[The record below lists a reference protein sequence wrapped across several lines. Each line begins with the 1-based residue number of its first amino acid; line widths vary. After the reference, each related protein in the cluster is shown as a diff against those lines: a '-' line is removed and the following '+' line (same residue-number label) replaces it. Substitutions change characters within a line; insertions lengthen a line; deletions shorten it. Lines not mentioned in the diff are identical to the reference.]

1 MDCEDTS
8 RTNVDPQR
16 QQQDHQQR
24 VQFAESNQ
32 YGHNADIQVQVMN
45 QCMIK
50 VHLGFLQVR
59 HRYEIEFSFECPESM
74 ENIFDLQTCSL
85 PGHVPQLYAYK
96 EKLFKE
102 KIYLQS
108 KSQRSQSL
116 SFVFYGRVLGTGKGT
131 PFLKQGIRSIGFE
144 LDEDDYAS
152 DMQAN

>member
-1 MDCEDTS
+1 M
-8 RTNVDPQR
+8 
-16 QQQDHQQR
+16 
-24 VQFAESNQ
+24 
-32 YGHNADIQVQVMN
+32 
-45 QCMIK
+45 
-50 VHLGFLQVR
+50 R

-85 PGHVPQLYAYK
+85 PGHVRITELKATKSANTESYVHNVRAQLYAYK